1 LVIIFSS
8 KTLLVDDKFY
18 LIINKGKNM
27 TISMYLTVTQFCDIH
42 KAFKIGGVRS
52 IIFNEHQNGLA
63 ESGAIVRIGRKVL
76 VNQNKFFDW
85 LQSQNSKIGS

>member
-1 LVIIFSS
+1 
-8 KTLLVDDKFY
+8 
-18 LIINKGKNM
+18 M

-52 IIFNEHQNGLA
+52 AIFKEHQNGLA

-76 VNQNKFFDW
+76 VDQNKFFEW
-85 LQSQNSKIGS
+85 IQSQNRKIGS